1 MATIRKRG
9 SRYNVQIRKEGYPS
23 ITKTFTRIS
32 VARKWAKGVEADMER
47 RIHVEVPDQTT
58 VGELLKRYQRQT
70 LPSHK
75 GQQVEAYRLKTL
87 KKHLGEL
94 RLIHLTSKEMASY
107 RDLRLQ
113 EVSSAS
119 LKREL
124 TILSRVLTI
133 ASRDWGISIPQ
144 NPVRMISLPKADKA
158 RTRRLEAGEEARL
171 LQTSSSELNWIITL
185 ALETGMRRGEILSI
199 KKSHINFQKSVLFI
213 PSTKTDTPRTI
224 PLSSQALTALR
235 GQLRTSQRVSGGVI
249 SLYETHLFT
258 YTPRGLSG
266 AFLRLCRRIGI
277 ENLHFHDLRHEATSR
292 LFEKGLN
299 PVEVATITG
308 HKDTRMLMRYTH
320 LRAEDLVGRLG

>member
-1 MATIRKRG
+1 MK
-9 SRYNVQIRKEGYPS
+9 
-23 ITKTFTRIS
+23 
-32 VARKWAKGVEADMER
+32 R

-58 VGELLKRYQRQT
+58 VGELLKRYQRQI

-87 KKHLGEL
+87 RKHLGAL
-94 RLIHLTSKEMASY
+94 RLIHLTPKEIASY
-107 RDLRLQ
+107 RDLRLK
-113 EVSSAS
+113 EVSPAS

-144 NPVRMISLPKADKA
+144 NPVSMISLPKADKA
-158 RTRRLEAGEEARL
+158 RTRRLEAGEKERL
-171 LQTSSSELNWIITL
+171 LQSANPELHRIISL

-199 KKSHINFQKSVLFI
+199 KKSHIDFNKSVLFI

-224 PLSSQALTALR
+224 PLSSDAVTSLR
-235 GQLRTSQRVSGGVI
+235 GQWRASQSESGGVI
-249 SLYETHLFT
+249 PLHEAPLFT
-258 YTPRGLSG
+258 YSLRGLSG
-266 AFLRLCRRIGI
+266 AFLRLCRRLNID
-277 ENLHFHDLRHEATSR
+277 NLHFHDLRHEATSR